1 MEGLATLIV
10 VVAVFVANLPALR
23 QQWRTDRTG
32 SIKTIW
38 MFGVYCL
45 YVGLGIVVML
55 LLAPKT
61 GGQGGGGKAL
71 NLTGFMVG
79 WIFYGGLT
87 LMRAVPRYR
96 EPPAWL
102 MRFGIADIVLL
113 GATLACLAAYLW
125 DKSASNQN
133 VR

>member
-10 VVAVFVANLPALR
+10 VVAVFIANLPALR
-23 QQWRTDRTG
+23 QQWRTDRPG

-71 NLTGFMVG
+71 TLTGFMVG

-113 GATLACLAAYLW
+113 GPRSPASPPISGH
-125 DKSASNQN
+125 KSASNQN

>member
-10 VVAVFVANLPALR
+10 VVAVFIANLPALR
-23 QQWRTDRTG
+23 QQWRTDRPG

-45 YVGLGIVVML
+45 YVGLGIVVLL

-71 NLTGFMVG
+71 TLTGFMVG

-125 DKSASNQN
+125 A
-133 VR
+133 

>member
-10 VVAVFVANLPALR
+10 VVAVFIANLPALR
-23 QQWRTDRTG
+23 EQWRTDRAG

-45 YVGLGIVVML
+45 YVGLGIVVLL

-61 GGQGGGGKAL
+61 GGQSGDDKAL
-71 NLTGFMVG
+71 TLTGFMVG
-79 WIFYGGLT
+79 WILYSGLT

-102 MRFGIADIVLL
+102 MHFGIADIVVL

-125 DKSASNQN
+125 A
-133 VR
+133 

>member
-10 VVAVFVANLPALR
+10 VVAVFIANLPALR
-23 QQWRTDRTG
+23 QQWRTDRAG

-45 YVGLGIVVML
+45 YVGLGIVVLL

-71 NLTGFMVG
+71 TLTGFMVG

-125 DKSASNQN
+125 A
-133 VR
+133 